1 MLVVYSCKVFHTVYG
16 VVFSVVIDIKL
27 SYSVSFLTAI
37 NNHVVL
43 ISKYKTQHVRKGTV
57 VGLWET

>member
-1 MLVVYSCKVFHTVYG
+1 MFHTVYG